1 MPKHSSRVQRVAR
14 EIQRELAVLLRDA
27 VKDPRLGMI
36 TLTDVEVSQDYA
48 HAKVFYTSLS
58 GDAAPET
65 ARGLKHA
72 APFLRSQLSQRLK
85 LRVVPELR
93 FVYDSSVEGGM
104 RLSQLI
110 DEAVA
115 SDRSHERG
123 SGEEET

>member
-1 MPKHSSRVQRVAR
+1 MPKHNSRVQRVAR
-14 EIQRELAVLLRDA
+14 EIQRELAVLIREE
-27 VKDPRLGMI
+27 VKDPRVGMI

-48 HAKVFYTSLS
+48 HAKVFYTSLA

-85 LRVVPELR
+85 LRVVPDLR

-115 SDRSHERG
+115 SDRSRG
-123 SGEEET
+123 ESSDETT

>member
-1 MPKHSSRVQRVAR
+1 MPKHNSRVQRVAR
-14 EIQRELAVLLRDA
+14 EIQRELAVLIREE
-27 VKDPRLGMI
+27 VKDPRVGMI

-48 HAKVFYTSLS
+48 HAKVFYTSLA

-85 LRVVPELR
+85 LRVVPDLR
-93 FVYDSSVEGGM
+93 FVYDNSVEGGM

-115 SDRSHERG
+115 SDRSRG
-123 SGEEET
+123 DSSDETT